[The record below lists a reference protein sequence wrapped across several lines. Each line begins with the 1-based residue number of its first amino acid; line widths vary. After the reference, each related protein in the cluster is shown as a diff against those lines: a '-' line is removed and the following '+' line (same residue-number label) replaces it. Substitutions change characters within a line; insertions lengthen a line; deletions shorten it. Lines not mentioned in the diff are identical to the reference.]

1 MKRSKLVFIGIVM
14 VLILT
19 QACTQNKPN
28 ATNDLDRKVDSVLSL
43 MTLEEKIG
51 QMTLFTS
58 DMDQTGAFI
67 RKEYEEDIKS
77 GRAGAIFNAY
87 GVAYTRKLQEMAV
100 NNTRLGIPLIF
111 GYDVIHGH
119 RTIFPVPLAE
129 AASWDLTAIEEAARI
144 AAIEASAEG
153 LHWTF
158 APMCDISR
166 DPRWGRI
173 VEGAGEDVY
182 LASEIA
188 RARVR
193 GFQGEGIGSL
203 NSVVACVKHYA
214 AYGAP
219 QAGRDYHSVDMS
231 ERTLRETFLPPY
243 KAALDEGALTV
254 MTSFNDLNGIPATA
268 SKYLMTEILR
278 DEWGFEG
285 FVVTDYTSIME
296 LMFHG
301 VAGDTLEA
309 SRLSI
314 EAGVDMDM
322 QAGFYQKA
330 LPQLVRN
337 GKVSEELIN
346 TAVRRILKVKFMLG
360 LFEDPFRFCSEER
373 EKTLV
378 MSADNLEAARDMARK
393 SAVLLKNENNLLPL
407 SKDLKTIAV
416 IGPMADAQ
424 RDMIGSWSA
433 AGDWTKSITLLTG
446 IREAVSQSRIIHAMG
461 CTTDGTDMKGFKEA
475 VDAARQADVVV
486 LALGEN
492 YWMSGEAASRADIG
506 LPGVQQELADE
517 ILKTGKPIV
526 VVLFTGRPLTIN
538 KLQQHAQSILLGWF
552 PGTMGG
558 SALADILFG
567 DFNPSG
573 RLPVTFPAHVG
584 QVPNHYDMRNTGRPF
599 DANNKYTSKYLDVP
613 NEPLYEF
620 GFGLGYTTFEWSELS
635 VNQTSMSEQDS
646 VKVSIQVTNSGLM
659 TGTETVQ
666 LYIHDPVA
674 SVARPVKQ
682 LKKFMQLTLEP
693 GQTGVAEFYINSLD
707 LSFFRA
713 DMSFGTEK
721 GNYMIMVGPSSNT
734 IRSAKIELI

>member
-584 QVPNHYDMRNTGRPF
+584 QVPIHYDMRNTGRPF

-682 LKKFMQLTLEP
+682 LKKFIQLTLEP

>member
-14 VLILT
+14 VLILA

-584 QVPNHYDMRNTGRPF
+584 QVPIHYDMRNTGRPF

-646 VKVSIQVTNSGLM
+646 VKVSIRVTNSGLM

>member
-584 QVPNHYDMRNTGRPF
+584 QVPIHYDMRNTGRPF

>member
-28 ATNDLDRKVDSVLSL
+28 ATSDLDRKVDSVLSL

-584 QVPNHYDMRNTGRPF
+584 QVPIHYDMRNTGRPF

-659 TGTETVQ
+659 TGTVTVQ